1 MRSREI
7 VAAGIVWAYN
17 QRGRSKPMPEEAFTW
32 EKPDQKAHALMD
44 KLKISHD
51 YRDGPARKHEWGSG
65 WVPEAVRLLM
75 GAG

>member
-1 MRSREI
+1 M
-7 VAAGIVWAYN
+7 YN
-17 QRGRSKPMPEEAFTW
+17 
-32 EKPDQKAHALMD
+32 QKAHALMD

-75 GAG
+75 GLVENLARSSGGKGWPMTMNRGGAKTV